1 MYNKRAEMPL
11 YPYTTMKS
19 IDFDHIPQANPFR
32 TPEGY
37 FASFT
42 GRMMQ
47 RIQSQPRPQ
56 LVPPNPFLRWMPLW
70 GAACVAALM
79 LLFTQVL
86 DVNVPQASNGRPS
99 ISAQADGG
107 ASASAQNSDVDCAYD
122 CLTSNLPYEYYA
134 YDSYA
139 QE

>member
-1 MYNKRAEMPL
+1 MPL
-11 YPYTTMKS
+11 IPLKMMKS
-19 IDFDHIPQANPFR
+19 IDFDHMPQANPFR

-47 RIQSQPRPQ
+47 RIQLQPHPQ
-56 LVPPNPFLRWMPLW
+56 LAPPNPFLRWMPLW

-79 LLFTQVL
+79 LLFTRVL
-86 DVNVPQASNGRPS
+86 DVKVPQASNGQPS
-99 ISAQADGG
+99 ISAQTNGG
-107 ASASAQNSDVDCAYD
+107 ASTSTPTSDVDFAYD

>member
-1 MYNKRAEMPL
+1 M
-11 YPYTTMKS
+11 MKS

-42 GRMMQ
+42 GRMMK
-47 RIQSQPRPQ
+47 RIQSQPLPQ
-56 LVPPNPFLRWMPLW
+56 LAPTNPFLRWMPLW

-79 LLFTQVL
+79 LLFTRVL
-86 DVNVPQASNGRPS
+86 DVNVPQSSGAQRAL
-99 ISAQADGG
+99 SAQTDGG
-107 ASASAQNSDVDCAYD
+107 ASASTATSDADCAYD

>member
-1 MYNKRAEMPL
+1 
-11 YPYTTMKS
+11 MKP
-19 IDFDHIPQANPFR
+19 IDLNHIPQTNPFR

-42 GRMMQ
+42 ERMMQ
-47 RIQSQPRPQ
+47 RIQQQPKPM
-56 LVPPNPFLRWMPLW
+56 LASPNPFLRWMPLW

-86 DVNVPQASNGRPS
+86 DFNVPQASDGQRAL
-99 ISAQADGG
+99 SAQTDGP
-107 ASASAQNSDVDCAYD
+107 ATSSTQSSDVDCAYD

-134 YDSYA
+134 YDSYN

>member
-1 MYNKRAEMPL
+1 
-11 YPYTTMKS
+11 MKS
-19 IDFDHIPQANPFR
+19 IDFEHIPQTNPFR

-42 GRMMQ
+42 ERMMQ

-56 LVPPNPFLRWMPLW
+56 LAPVNPFIRWMPLW

-86 DVNVPQASNGRPS
+86 DVDVPQASNSRHA
-99 ISAQADGG
+99 ISAQADGSA
-107 ASASAQNSDVDCAYD
+107 ASSSQTSDADCAYD